1 MGLITRL
8 FGGGMRKSINQ
19 CIARISIALCIYLV
33 KLYSRHCDEKMAAAL
48 AGAVTNALFGNPPGN
63 EFGREFLKS
72 NKPLVDGQLRS
83 MNSELRICQ
92 IVSIAAHFRMN
103 MSGDMGSITPEM
115 VSWISMLNDLGIL
128 IPKEKLPL
136 PSSLE
141 ELRKQVDEF
150 ENWTMKL
157 K

>member
-1 MGLITRL
+1 
-8 FGGGMRKSINQ
+8 MRASIDQ
-19 CIARISIALCIYLV
+19 CIARIGIALCIYLT
-33 KLYSRHCDEKMAAAL
+33 KIYSRHCDEKMASAL
-48 AGAVTNALFGNPPGN
+48 AGAVTNALFGRPPGN
-63 EFGREFLKS
+63 EFGREFLKT

-92 IVSIAAHFRMN
+92 IVSIAAHFRMSV
-103 MSGDMGSITPEM
+103 SGDMGSITPEM
-115 VSWISMLNDLGIL
+115 VLWINMLNDLEIL
-128 IPKEKLPL
+128 IPKEKLTL

-141 ELRKQVDEF
+141 ELRKEVTEF